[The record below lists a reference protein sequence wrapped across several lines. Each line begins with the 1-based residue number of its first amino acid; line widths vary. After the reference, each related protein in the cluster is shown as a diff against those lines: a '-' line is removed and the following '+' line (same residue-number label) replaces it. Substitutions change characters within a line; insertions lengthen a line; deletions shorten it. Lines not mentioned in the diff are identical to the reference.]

1 MGASL
6 LGFCAASGLF
16 FIALAGA
23 WRTLLANVPRARA
36 VTRRWAWLVA
46 GGSALLIA
54 SCFMPWRHFYLPAG
68 LTDADPAASNSAPW
82 PLNPAPECPRMPI
95 DLCGLASV
103 SEPTR
108 TQDLINLGLIFIV
121 PPLLVALFA
130 LLALIGPRWSRSAL
144 SLLSALAGAII
155 LLVSGGVPDTERL
168 TDSAASSVIDLGAY
182 IGISASLLIFVA
194 AVGLVFA
201 TLTGVW
207 SAPVAGSGR
216 AGRVMGRLWVTLVI
230 VGSALLIASYFVI
243 WGHWL
248 TPGISEVLSGP
259 NDHHQ
264 FIPITLLFDAQPGVP
279 FLAFPLLLAPPVIA
293 ATCAFLTLGAPRQRR
308 LSLSQLC
315 LLGGGVSLA
324 VALYLAWSILSRSSG
339 MGTFDSG
346 AVIGVVAAALT
357 LGAAFGL
364 LSTPSAPAAPAPPA
378 AGENA
383 A

>member
-1 MGASL
+1 
-6 LGFCAASGLF
+6 
-16 FIALAGA
+16 
-23 WRTLLANVPRARA
+23 
-36 VTRRWAWLVA
+36 
-46 GGSALLIA
+46 
-54 SCFMPWRHFYLPAG
+54 
-68 LTDADPAASNSAPW
+68 
-82 PLNPAPECPRMPI
+82 MPI

-155 LLVSGGVPDTERL
+155 LLVSVGYLMLSGW

-182 IGISASLLIFVA
+182 IGISASLLICVA
-194 AVGLVFA
+194 AIGLVFA

-207 SAPVAGSGR
+207 SAPAAGSGR
-216 AGRVMGRLWVTLVI
+216 AGRVMERLWATLVI
-230 VGSALLIASYFVI
+230 VGSALLIASYFVL

-279 FLAFPLLLAPPVIA
+279 FLAFPLLLASPVIA
-293 ATCAFLTLGAPRQRR
+293 ATCAFLALGAPRQRR